1 MAGVQDWTYTAN
13 QNTSIDGINIAENCP
28 AANIN
33 NSIRALMSDVMQEL
47 TYFGSDISSSASL
60 SLAGV
65 GWRLSSVT
73 GSSSIVS
80 LGTGRAGLHRE
91 LKWNSPST
99 LVGSATLITDG
110 GGNIVTATNDV
121 TICVSYGSGTWRAI
135 NHPASGLPPVLQSAV
150 TASATVGTT
159 AFAKNSGG
167 TYSLVQIGPQQIAQ
181 IVTTE
186 TGAVATGSTT
196 IPFDD
201 SIPQITEGNE
211 YMTLAITP
219 KASANRLK
227 IDVVWI
233 GASSAGSGIMAA
245 ALFQDST
252 TDALA
257 AAVRVTTAASN
268 DLMVINFTHYM
279 TAGTT
284 SSTTFRVRAGCSAAG
299 TTTFNGSGGT
309 RKYGGVLASSI
320 TITEL
325 QP

>member
-1 MAGVQDWTYTAN
+1 MSVQDYTYTAN
-13 QNTSIDGINIAENCP
+13 QNTSISGISIGENCP

-33 NSIRALMSDVMQEL
+33 NAIRQEL
-47 TYFGSDISSSASL
+47 SDTLQELAYQGADMSASASI
-60 SLAGV
+60 SLASV
-65 GWRLSSVT
+65 GWRFMAIT
-73 GSSSIVS
+73 GSASIVN

-121 TICVSYGSGTWRAI
+121 TICVSYGSGTWRAMNI
-135 NHPASGLPPVLQSAV
+135 PASGLPPVLQSAV

-167 TYSLVQIGPQQIAQ
+167 TYSLVQVGPQQTAQ
-181 IVTTE
+181 IVKTE
-186 TGAVATGSTT
+186 TGAVATGSTLV
-196 IPFDD
+196 PFDD

-219 KASANRLK
+219 LSSSNRLK

-233 GASSAGSGIMAA
+233 GANSAGSGVMAA

-257 AAVRVTTAASN
+257 AAVRVTTAAAN
-268 DLMVINFTHYM
+268 DLMVINFSHYM

-284 SSTTFRVRAGCSAAG
+284 SSTTFRVRVGCSAAG
-299 TTTFNGSGGT
+299 TTTFNGSGGA